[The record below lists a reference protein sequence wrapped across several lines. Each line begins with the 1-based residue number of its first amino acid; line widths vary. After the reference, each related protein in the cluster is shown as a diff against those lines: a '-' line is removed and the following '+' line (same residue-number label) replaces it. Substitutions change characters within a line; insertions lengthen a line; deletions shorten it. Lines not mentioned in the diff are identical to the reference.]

1 MTEQWRK
8 RNRLKA
14 LNLAENN
21 LHDSERSLFSLKRD
35 MAKEI
40 EMFQISIEKRQKK
53 IHDCTRYDDVF
64 WCSVLIFFFLLV

>member
-14 LNLAENN
+14 LNLAEDR
-21 LHDSERSLFSLKRD
+21 LHDSERSLYSLKRD

-40 EMFQISIEKRQKK
+40 EIFQISIEKRQKK
-53 IHDCTRYDDVF
+53 IHACTRYSDVF
-64 WCSVLIFFFLLV
+64 VLV